1 MRMIVN
7 RILSGHTRRQAKTT
21 ISRALRLR
29 KTIGAGPA
37 QTPARFVTTFAGR
50 QDMRIADWAGGLTA
64 AVAMT
69 VMLALAPSPAMASDQ
84 TALLG
89 DATATVHHMRH
100 DKTFGPSRSLLR
112 DARAVLIVP
121 ALVKGGFIFGGEGGD
136 GVLLERHGRSW
147 SQPAFYTLASA
158 SFGLQIGLEKS
169 ELVMFVMSKRALR
182 AVERSKFKFGA
193 GAGLTVVTL
202 GAAAEGATSGNLSG
216 DIIVWASSV
225 GAYGG
230 LTLNGSILEPKD
242 NWNEAFYGRELS
254 VRNILADKVHR
265 GETARLREALA
276 HAF

>member
-1 MRMIVN
+1 MQI
-7 RILSGHTRRQAKTT
+7 G
-21 ISRALRLR
+21 RL
-29 KTIGAGPA
+29 
-37 QTPARFVTTFAGR
+37 
-50 QDMRIADWAGGLTA
+50 AGGLA
-64 AVAMT
+64 A
-69 VMLALAPSPAMASDQ
+69 ALAIVFALSAAPMAARASDQ

-89 DATATVHHMRH
+89 DAAETVHHMRY

-136 GVLLERHGRSW
+136 GVLLERHGRYW
-147 SQPAFYTLASA
+147 SQPAFYTLASG

-169 ELVMFVMSKRALR
+169 ELVMFVMSRRALR

-202 GAAAEGATSGNLSG
+202 GSAAEGATSGNLSG

-230 LTLNGSILEPKD
+230 LTLNGSVLAPKD
-242 NWNEAFYGRELS
+242 KWNADFYGRDVS
-254 VRNILADKVHR
+254 VRQILANKVHNR
-265 GETARLREALA
+265 ATGRLRSAL
-276 HAF
+276 HGLF

>member
-1 MRMIVN
+1 
-7 RILSGHTRRQAKTT
+7 
-21 ISRALRLR
+21 
-29 KTIGAGPA
+29 
-37 QTPARFVTTFAGR
+37 
-50 QDMRIADWAGGLTA
+50 MRIGRLIGGLTA
-64 AVAMT
+64 AFAMMVT
-69 VMLALAPSPAMASDQ
+69 LAAVPSPALASDQ

-89 DATATVHHMRH
+89 EATATVHHMRH
-100 DKTFGPSRSLLR
+100 DKTFGPSRKLLR

-121 ALVKGGFIFGGEGGD
+121 GLVKGGFIFGGEGGD

-158 SFGLQIGLEKS
+158 SFGFQIGLEKS
-169 ELVMFVMSKRALR
+169 QLVMFIMSRKALR

-202 GAAAEGATSGNLSG
+202 GSAAEGATSGNLSG

-230 LTLNGSILEPKD
+230 LTLNGSVLEPKD
-242 NWNEAFYGRELS
+242 DWNENFYGREVS
-254 VRNILADKVHR
+254 VRNILADKVHN

-276 HAF
+276 HTF

>member
-1 MRMIVN
+1 MQI
-7 RILSGHTRRQAKTT
+7 AK
-21 ISRALRLR
+21 
-29 KTIGAGPA
+29 
-37 QTPARFVTTFAGR
+37 
-50 QDMRIADWAGGLTA
+50 WAGGLTA
-64 AVAMT
+64 AFAMMFT
-69 VMLALAPSPAMASDQ
+69 LAAAPSPALASDQ

-89 DATATVHHMRH
+89 DAVATVHHMRH

-169 ELVMFVMSKRALR
+169 QLVMFIMSKKALR

-230 LTLNGSILEPKD
+230 LTLNGSVLEPKD
-242 NWNEAFYGRELS
+242 DWNEDFYGREVT
-254 VRNILADKVHR
+254 VRNVLANRVHR
-265 GETARLREALA
+265 SETAKLRRALERT
-276 HAF
+276 F

>member
-1 MRMIVN
+1 MLM
-7 RILSGHTRRQAKTT
+7 GK
-21 ISRALRLR
+21 
-29 KTIGAGPA
+29 
-37 QTPARFVTTFAGR
+37 FAG
-50 QDMRIADWAGGLTA
+50 AVTA
-64 AVAMT
+64 ALGFV
-69 VMLALAPSPAMASDQ
+69 LAFSIAPMAAQASDQ

-89 DATATVHHMRH
+89 DATQTMHHMRH
-100 DKTFGPSRSLLR
+100 DKTFGPSRDLLR
-112 DARAVLIVP
+112 DARAILIVP

-147 SQPAFYTLASA
+147 SQPAFYSLASA

-169 ELVMFVMSKRALR
+169 ELVMFVMSDRALR

-230 LTLNGSILEPKD
+230 LTLNGSVLAPKD
-242 NWNEAFYGRELS
+242 DWNADFYGRSVS
-254 VRNILADKVHR
+254 VRDILADKVGSNQTR
-265 GETARLREALA
+265 ELRRAIA
-276 HAF
+276 SVF